1 MFALGKKTVN
11 QIKYEIGCKHIVHG
25 QGGGSSCFAPLNGII
40 EVQISSY
47 LLLHCFKI
55 R

>member
-25 QGGGSSCFAPLNGII
+25 QGGEALI
-40 EVQISSY
+40 
-47 LLLHCFKI
+47 LHH
-55 R
+55 

>member
-11 QIKYEIGCKHIVHG
+11 QIKYEISCKHIVHG
-25 QGGGSSCFAPLNGII
+25 QGREGSYFTPLNGII
-40 EVQISSY
+40 EVQISSD
-47 LLLHCFKI
+47 LLLHRFKI